1 MTDKLLNQNMG
12 FYTNTEKLNK
22 LKENGKLKIVDSI
35 KFKFIENLTWNLDK

>member
-1 MTDKLLNQNMG
+1 MTDKLFNQN
-12 FYTNTEKLNK
+12 TNTEKLNK